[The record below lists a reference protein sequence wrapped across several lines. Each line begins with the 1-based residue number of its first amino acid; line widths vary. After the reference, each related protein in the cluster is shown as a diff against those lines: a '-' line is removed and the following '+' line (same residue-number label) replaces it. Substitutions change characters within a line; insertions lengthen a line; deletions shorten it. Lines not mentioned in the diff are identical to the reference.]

1 MLPNFYQWL
10 EQADVEDMP
19 SGVSEPQHKTGENNL
34 PLNKL
39 IEKRMKEMIEELT
52 SKGTATE
59 DDILSSIGN
68 YLNKN
73 SNQQQTSDQNQPS
86 SDPNQQPLDQNQPLS
101 DPNQQPSDQNPNQL
115 GLGQN

>member
-19 SGVSEPQHKTGENNL
+19 SGVSEPQHKSGENNL

-39 IEKRMKEMIEELT
+39 IEKRMKEMIEEFT
-52 SKGTATE
+52 SKGMATK
-59 DDILSSIGN
+59 DDILNSISD

-73 SNQQQTSDQNQPS
+73 SNQQQ
-86 SDPNQQPLDQNQPLS
+86 LDQNQQQP
-101 DPNQQPSDQNPNQL
+101 DQNQQQPDQNPNQL
-115 GLGQN
+115 GQI

>member
-19 SGVSEPQHKTGENNL
+19 SGISEPQHKAGENNL

-39 IEKRMKEMIEELT
+39 IEKRMKEMIEEFT

-59 DDILSSIGN
+59 DDILNSISN

-73 SNQQQTSDQNQPS
+73 SNQQQPPDQNQPP
-86 SDPNQQPLDQNQPLS
+86 SDPNQQPPDQNQSLS
-101 DPNQQPSDQNPNQL
+101 DPNQQPPDQNFNQL
-115 GLGQN
+115 GQI